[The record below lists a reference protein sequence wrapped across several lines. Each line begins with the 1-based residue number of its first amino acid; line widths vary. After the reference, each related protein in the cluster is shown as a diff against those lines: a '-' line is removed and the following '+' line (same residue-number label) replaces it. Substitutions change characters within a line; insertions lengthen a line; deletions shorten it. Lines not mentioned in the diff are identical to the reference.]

1 MKRAVFILPYFG
13 KLPNYFP
20 LFLKSV
26 SFHPMV
32 ELMLFTDDRRCFD
45 YPSNAIVHYCS
56 FDELVS
62 LFRSKIADDIC
73 LPTPRKLCDFK
84 PTYGYVF
91 EEYISDYEYWAYGDC
106 DTLWGDFE
114 AFLPPLFDEGYDRIL
129 SLGHLSF
136 TKNSLENNRI
146 FFRDYQGESLYR
158 EALCQEP
165 IYWFDEAFKADKKDV
180 LTLFLEA
187 GKKVYTK
194 DLSLNPAVRTL
205 YFHQSVLDFAHYRYD
220 ILKEPLF
227 YVLWENGRIFKVNRK
242 NKTEYLYLHMQ
253 MRKMDYDDSLL
264 SASAV
269 RIVPDAFFS
278 MKKPVPANFFTCVS
292 FSGLMHYLR
301 FRYHMFVRMLRK

>member
-32 ELMLFTDDRRCFD
+32 DLLLFTDDRRCFD
-45 YPSNAIVHYCS
+45 YPSNTIVHYCS
-56 FDELVS
+56 FDELVCR
-62 LFRSKIADDIC
+62 FRSKICDDIC

-91 EEYISDYEYWAYGDC
+91 EEYISEYEYWAYGDC

-114 AFLPPLFDEGYDRIL
+114 GFLSPLFDEGYDRIF

-136 TKNSLENNRI
+136 TKNTPENNRI
-146 FFRDYQGESLYR
+146 FFQEYNGESLYR

-165 IYWFDEAFKADKKDV
+165 IYWFDESYKPDKKDV

-194 DLSLNPAVRTL
+194 DLSLNPVVRTL
-205 YFHQSVLDFAHYRYD
+205 YFHQGVLDFANYRYD
-220 ILKEPLF
+220 TLRESLF
-227 YVLWENGRIFKVNRK
+227 YALWEDGRIFKVNRK
-242 NKTEYLYLHMQ
+242 HKTEYLYLHMQ
-253 MRKMDYDDSLL
+253 MRKMDFDYSVLDAD
-264 SASAV
+264 AV
-269 RIVPDAFFS
+269 RIVPDAFIPIQ
-278 MKKPVPANFFTCVS
+278 KPLRANFLTCVS

-301 FRYHMFVRMLRK
+301 YRYHMLVRMLRK